1 MAAQQANESILNH
14 YIKMASDKLQIK
26 KLYALS
32 SENRKFGFSIPLKH
46 TIRIGKRDYEVKLK
60 SDEKLGTYILWKN
73 RKYPVEIIR
82 SRQNKYEILFNDI
95 SYTFTVE
102 TPFSLQRMKVLN
114 AKKGKVESEFV
125 RAPMPGKI
133 IDVLVREGATVTR
146 GEPLVILEAM
156 KMQNEI
162 LAPVSG
168 TISKVSA
175 RANTNVMKDDLLV
188 EIKL

>member
-1 MAAQQANESILNH
+1 MAN
-14 YIKMASDKLQIK
+14 DKLQIN
-26 KLYALS
+26 KLYAVS
-32 SENRKFGFSIPLKH
+32 SENRKFSFSLPLKQ

-60 SDEKLGTYILWKN
+60 ADEKYGTYILWKN

-102 TPFSLQRMKVLN
+102 TPFSLERMKVLN
-114 AKKGKVESEFV
+114 SKKGKVEKEFIK
-125 RAPMPGKI
+125 APMPGKI
-133 IDVLVREGATVTR
+133 IDVLVREGSTVLR
-146 GEPLVILEAM
+146 GEPVVILEAM

-162 LAPVSG
+162 LSPVNG
-168 TISKVSA
+168 VIVKVSA
-175 RANTNVMKDDLLV
+175 RANTNVMKDDPLV

>member
-1 MAAQQANESILNH
+1 MAN
-14 YIKMASDKLQIK
+14 DKLQIK

-32 SENRKFGFSIPLKH
+32 SENRKFSFSMPLKQ

-60 SDEKLGTYILWKN
+60 ADEKYGTYILWKN
-73 RKYPVEIIR
+73 RKYPVEIVS
-82 SRQNKYEILFNDI
+82 SRQNRYEILFNDI

-114 AKKGKVESEFV
+114 SKKGKVEKEFIK
-125 RAPMPGKI
+125 APMPGKI
-133 IDVLVREGATVTR
+133 IDVLVREGASVLR
-146 GEPLVILEAM
+146 GEPLLILEAM

-162 LAPVSG
+162 ISPVSG
-168 TISKVSA
+168 TIVKVMA
-175 RANTNVMKDDLLV
+175 KANTNVMKDDLLV

>member
-1 MAAQQANESILNH
+1 MANE
-14 YIKMASDKLQIK
+14 KLQIK

-32 SENRKFGFSIPLKH
+32 SENRKFSFSLPLKSK
-46 TIRIGKRDYEVKLK
+46 IRIGKRDYEVKLK
-60 SDEKLGTYILWKN
+60 SDEKYGTYILWKN
-73 RKYPVEIIR
+73 RKYPVEVVR

-114 AKKGKVESEFV
+114 SKKGKAEKEFIK
-125 RAPMPGKI
+125 APMPGKI
-133 IDVLVREGATVTR
+133 IDVLVREGVSVLR
-146 GEPLVILEAM
+146 GEPLLILEAM

-162 LAPVSG
+162 ISPVNG
-168 TISKVSA
+168 TIVKVMA
-175 RANTNVMKDDLLV
+175 KANTNVMKDDLLV

>member
-1 MAAQQANESILNH
+1 
-14 YIKMASDKLQIK
+14 MASDKLQIK

-32 SENRKFGFSIPLKH
+32 SENRKFSFSMPLKQN
-46 TIRIGKRDYEVKLK
+46 IRIGKREYEVKLK
-60 SDEKLGTYILWKN
+60 ADEKYGTYILWKN
-73 RKYPVEIIR
+73 RKYPVEIVR

-114 AKKGKVESEFV
+114 STKNKAEKEII

-133 IDVLVREGATVTR
+133 LDVLVREGASVLR
-146 GEPLVILEAM
+146 GEPLLILEAM

-162 LAPVSG
+162 MSPVSG
-168 TISKVSA
+168 TIVKVSA
-175 RANTNVMKDDLLV
+175 KPNTNVMKDDLLV

>member
-1 MAAQQANESILNH
+1 MAN
-14 YIKMASDKLQIK
+14 DKLQIK

-32 SENRKFGFSIPLKH
+32 SENRKFSFSMPLKQ

-60 SDEKLGTYILWKN
+60 ADEKYGTYILWKN
-73 RKYPVEIIR
+73 RKYPVEIVS
-82 SRQNKYEILFNDI
+82 SRQNRYEILFNDI

-114 AKKGKVESEFV
+114 SKKGKAEKEFIK
-125 RAPMPGKI
+125 APMPGKI
-133 IDVLVREGATVTR
+133 IDVLVREGASVLR

-162 LAPVSG
+162 ISPVSG
-168 TISKVSA
+168 TVVKVMTK
-175 RANTNVMKDDLLV
+175 ANSNVMKDDILV

>member
-1 MAAQQANESILNH
+1 MAN
-14 YIKMASDKLQIK
+14 DKLQIK

-32 SENRKFGFSIPLKH
+32 SENRKFSFSMPLKQ
-46 TIRIGKRDYEVKLK
+46 TIRIGKREYEVKLK
-60 SDEKLGTYILWKN
+60 ADEKYGTYILWKN
-73 RKYPVEIIR
+73 RKYPVEIVS

-114 AKKGKVESEFV
+114 SNKGKAEKEFIK
-125 RAPMPGKI
+125 APMPGKI
-133 IDVLVREGATVTR
+133 IDVLVREGASVLR

-162 LAPVSG
+162 MSPVSG
-168 TISKVSA
+168 TVLKVMA
-175 RANTNVMKDDLLV
+175 KPNTNVMKDDLLV

>member
-1 MAAQQANESILNH
+1 MAN
-14 YIKMASDKLQIK
+14 DKLQIK

-32 SENRKFGFSIPLKH
+32 SENRKFSFSLPLKH

-60 SDEKLGTYILWKN
+60 ADEKYGTYILWKN

-82 SRQNKYEILFNDI
+82 SSQNKYEILFNDI

-102 TPFSLQRMKVLN
+102 TPFSLKRMKVLN
-114 AKKGKVESEFV
+114 SNRDKIEKEIIKS
-125 RAPMPGKI
+125 PMPGRI
-133 IDVLVREGATVTR
+133 IDVLVREGSTVVK

-162 LAPVSG
+162 LSPGNG
-168 TISKVSA
+168 TIVKVMA
-175 RANTNVMKDDLLV
+175 KPGTNVMKDDLLV

>member
-1 MAAQQANESILNH
+1 MAN
-14 YIKMASDKLQIK
+14 DKLQIK

-32 SENRKFGFSIPLKH
+32 SENRKFSFSMPLKQ

-60 SDEKLGTYILWKN
+60 ADEKYGTYILWKN
-73 RKYPVEIIR
+73 RKYPVEIVS

-114 AKKGKVESEFV
+114 SKKGKAEKEFIK
-125 RAPMPGKI
+125 APMPGKI
-133 IDVLVREGATVTR
+133 IDVLVREGVSVLR
-146 GEPLVILEAM
+146 GEPLLILEAM

-162 LAPVSG
+162 ISPVNG
-168 TISKVSA
+168 TIVKVMA
-175 RANTNVMKDDLLV
+175 KANTNVMKDDLLV